1 VKGWR
6 SAVRPFPGAPPDDL
20 TTPPAEQ
27 PTDQSADYRSSG
39 VTLRVLVIA
48 FVVVPFNA
56 YFMSFLQ
63 GPRGLEGPT
72 VVSLFYNVVFLLLLF
87 VLINAGLRRLRPGL
101 AFSPAELLSFFIL
114 LSVATCTSGQDT
126 MNTTFGTV
134 QGAFRFASPE
144 NGWDRM
150 FLKYIP
156 PSMTVSDEA
165 AVERLWR
172 GDNSIFDP
180 INYRVWLG
188 PMVRWWLFYSA
199 MWAAPAGLIVILRRR
214 WIEREKMTFPVVQL
228 PMEMSRPGVPALRH
242 AAFWTA
248 LSLAVGINLV
258 NGLHSLIPTVPELPI
273 KIWQTDA
280 NNIGRFFVGKG
291 KPWNAIGTFYL
302 CFYPFIIGLA
312 LLLPGE
318 LSLSLW
324 FFYLFWKAE
333 AIFCN
338 HIGWL
343 NRTPEFPYFKEQSF
357 GGYIAMIAFSIY
369 AARDYLGPAWR
380 RIIGRAPPSVDAGEP
395 LGYRAAFLLFLIPAI
410 YVVGVG
416 ISQRMAAAVSIAF
429 FVQYYLMSLIVGRIR
444 AEMGLPTHE
453 LERLGPVVMQGN
465 VLGPRILGKQNITSL
480 SLFFSFTRGIR
491 NIPLPHQFEALF
503 FEQRV
508 GLNGR
513 KLFIW
518 SIVMVSFAQA
528 WALFWF
534 LFLGYRHG
542 LGADWARWMPWA
554 SQEAWRQLAG
564 WVAADQGFNL
574 GRCLA
579 SVIGFFV
586 YFGTMF
592 IRTRFVWW
600 PLHPAGFALSTT
612 WYMAHMWF
620 PMFIAWAV
628 KGLVAR
634 YSAAKGMRAVTAAA
648 YGLIL
653 GDITSGTLWILYSII
668 TRNNVYAFWP

>member
-1 VKGWR
+1 MPETLVDR
-6 SAVRPFPGAPPDDL
+6 H
-20 TTPPAEQ
+20 AE
-27 PTDQSADYRSSG
+27 TLAYRNTG
-39 VTLRVLVIA
+39 VTLRILLIT
-48 FVVVPFNA
+48 FLVVPFNA
-56 YFMSFLQ
+56 WFMSFLQ

-87 VLINAGLRRLRPGL
+87 TLLNAALRRFLPGA
-101 AFSPAELLSFFIL
+101 AFTPAELLAFFIL

-126 MNTTFGTV
+126 MNTTFGTI
-134 QGAFRFASPE
+134 QGAFRFNTPE

-150 FLKYIP
+150 FIRYIP
-156 PSMTVSDEA
+156 ASMTVSDA
-165 AVERLWR
+165 GALDRLWR
-172 GDNSIFDP
+172 GDTSILDP

-188 PMVRWWLFYSA
+188 PMLRWWLFYSA
-199 MWAAPAGLIVILRRR
+199 LWAAPAGLIVILRKR

-228 PMEMSRPGVPALRH
+228 PMEMAQPGVPAFRRPAFFIALGL
-242 AAFWTA
+242 AAA
-248 LSLAVGINLV
+248 INLI
-258 NGLHSLIPTVPELPI
+258 NGLHSLYPVVPELPI
-273 KIWQTDA
+273 KIWQTQT
-280 NNIGRFFVGKG
+280 NNLGRYFVS
-291 KPWNAIGTFYL
+291 KPWNAIGTFYV

-333 AIFCN
+333 AIFFN
-338 HIGWL
+338 WAGWL

-357 GGYIAMIAFSIY
+357 GGYLAMIAFSAW
-369 AARDYLGPAWR
+369 AARDHLALAWR
-380 RIIGRAPPSVDAGEP
+380 RIVRRASPAVDAGEP
-395 LGYRAAFLLFLIPAI
+395 LGYRASILLFAIPFL
-410 YVVGVG
+410 YVVSVG
-416 ISQRMAAAVSIAF
+416 LSQRMATAVSVAF

-453 LERLGPVVMQGN
+453 LERLGPTVMQGN
-465 VLGPRILGKQNITSL
+465 VLGPRLLGRQNITSL
-480 SLFFSFTRGIR
+480 SLFFGFTRGIR

-503 FEQRV
+503 FEHKV

-513 KLFIW
+513 KLLLW

-534 LFLGYRHG
+534 LYLGHRHG
-542 LGADWARWMPWA
+542 LGADWAPWMPWA

-564 WVAADQGFNL
+564 WVGRNEGFNL

-579 SVIGFFV
+579 SVVGFLV
-586 YFGTMF
+586 YFTLMF
-592 IRTRFVWW
+592 VRTRFVWW

-620 PMFIAWAV
+620 PMFIAWAL
-628 KGLVAR
+628 KGLVSR
-634 YSAAKGMRAVTAAA
+634 YSAARGMRTLTAAA

-653 GDITSGTLWILYSII
+653 GDITTGALWILYSMV

>member
-1 VKGWR
+1 M
-6 SAVRPFPGAPPDDL
+6 SATALRQPDGPL
-20 TTPPAEQ
+20 A
-27 PTDQSADYRSSG
+27 YRRTG
-39 VTLRVLVIA
+39 VTLRILIIA
-48 FVVVPFNA
+48 FLVVPLNA

-87 VLINAGLRRLRPGL
+87 TAINAALRRFLPQ
-101 AFSPAELLSFFIL
+101 AVFAPAELLAFFIL

-126 MNTTFGTV
+126 INTTFGTI
-134 QGAFRFASPE
+134 QGAFRFNTPE

-150 FLKYIP
+150 FIKYIP
-156 PSMTVSDEA
+156 HSMTVSDEGA
-165 AVERLWR
+165 LDRLWR
-172 GDNSIFDP
+172 GDASIFDP
-180 INYRVWLG
+180 ANYRVWIG
-188 PMVRWWLFYSA
+188 PMLRWWAFYSVL
-199 MWAAPAGLIVILRRR
+199 WAAPAGLIVIFRKR

-228 PMEMSRPGVPALRH
+228 PMEMSQPGLPAFRNAGFF
-242 AAFWTA
+242 AALA
-248 LSLAVGINLV
+248 LAASINTI
-258 NGLHSLIPTVPELPI
+258 NGLHSLYPAVPELPI
-273 KIWQTDA
+273 KIWQSDA
-280 NNIGRFFVGKG
+280 NNLGRFFTA
-291 KPWNAIGTFYL
+291 KPWNAIGTFFV

-338 HIGWL
+338 WTGWL
-343 NRTPEFPYFKEQSF
+343 NMTPEFPYFKEQSF
-357 GGYIAMIAFSIY
+357 GGYIAMIAFSVW
-369 AARDYLGPAWR
+369 AARDYLGMAWR
-380 RIIGRAPPSVDAGEP
+380 RIVGRAPASVDEGEP
-395 LGYRAAFLLFLIPAI
+395 LSYRASALLFAVPFL
-410 YVVGVG
+410 YVISVG
-416 ISQRMAAAVSIAF
+416 ISQRMATAVSVAF
-429 FVQYYLMSLIVGRIR
+429 FVQYYLMQMIVGRIR

-453 LERLGPVVMQGN
+453 LERLGPTVMQGN

-480 SLFFSFTRGIR
+480 SVFFSFTRGIR

-503 FEQRV
+503 FEHKV

-513 KLFIW
+513 KLLLW
-518 SIVMVSFAQA
+518 SIGMIAFAQA
-528 WALFWF
+528 WALFWM

-542 LGADWARWMPWA
+542 WGADWAPWMPWA
-554 SQEAWRQLAG
+554 SQESWRQLAG
-564 WVAADQGFNL
+564 WIGRNEGFNY
-574 GRCLA
+574 GRCVA

-586 YFGTMF
+586 YFSLMF
-592 IRTRFVWW
+592 VRTRFIWW

-620 PMFIAWAV
+620 PMFIAWSL
-628 KGLVAR
+628 KGLVGR
-634 YSAAKGMRAVTAAA
+634 YSHAKGMRTLTAVA

-653 GDITSGTLWILYSII
+653 GDITTGALWILYSIV